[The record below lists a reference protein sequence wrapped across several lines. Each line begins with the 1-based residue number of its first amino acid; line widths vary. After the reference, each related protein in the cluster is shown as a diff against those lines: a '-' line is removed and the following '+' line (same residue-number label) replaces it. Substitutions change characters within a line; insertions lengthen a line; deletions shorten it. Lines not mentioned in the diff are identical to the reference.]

1 MRISLKGKRALYK
14 NELMVL
20 EILSHADWSRPVYA
34 SISMGPDQ
42 LSFLRDYMVLEGL
55 AYRISPTTTSR
66 SVDTERLYDN
76 VMHRFRYG
84 GLSRPGLY
92 LDGTTASMG
101 WRMRRTFAEL
111 ALQLSH
117 SDKEKALQVLQRC
130 DRELPAYNLP
140 FNYESGAHYLAR
152 AYALLNKAPQAW
164 RHIDA
169 VWHLS
174 SQYLRWILSLPDNRR
189 SGYARLYQQHFAVL
203 YHLVQSAQLLD
214 STRAEQMSHQLLA
227 YQQAW
232 EQ

>member
-1 MRISLKGKRALYK
+1 MWKGGTQGIAERVTPFRHQPDEVRIDTGRTYH
-14 NELMVL
+14 NLMH
-20 EILSHADWSRPVYA
+20 S
-34 SISMGPDQ
+34 
-42 LSFLRDYMVLEGL
+42 
-55 AYRISPTTTSR
+55 
-66 SVDTERLYDN
+66 
-76 VMHRFRYG
+76 FRYG

-174 SQYLRWILSLPDNRR
+174 SQYLRWILSLPEGADR
-189 SGYARLYQQHFAVL
+189 
-203 YHLVQSAQLLD
+203 
-214 STRAEQMSHQLLA
+214 TC
-227 YQQAW
+227 
-232 EQ
+232 